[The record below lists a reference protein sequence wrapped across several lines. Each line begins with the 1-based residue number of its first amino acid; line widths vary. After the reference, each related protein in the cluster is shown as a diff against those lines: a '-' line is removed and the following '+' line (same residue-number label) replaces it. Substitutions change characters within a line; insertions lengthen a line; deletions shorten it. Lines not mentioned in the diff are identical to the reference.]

1 MKIKQ
6 SLIAL
11 YALASSLA
19 YAGGVA
25 PMSVV
30 EVVPETAIAEEN
42 FFVYASGG
50 TATADVKDSIENGVT
65 LLPKMLGTDSTIGE
79 VGVGYRYTE
88 NIFVTG
94 FAQAV
99 YLDEVDIL
107 NFDASINYRF
117 ADFPIMPYVGLV
129 AGYSQLTWKDV
140 PVDTTGKQVET
151 KLDADHATFGVQAGA
166 EFEMT
171 DNFTLFGKYQ
181 VMTHDHLMDIFDTST
196 IEHVNIQSLQ
206 GGVRYEF

>member
-1 MKIKQ
+1 MNKGQ
-6 SLIAL
+6 RLISSMAI
-11 YALASSLA
+11 ASTIA

-30 EVVPETAIAEEN
+30 EVVPVVEEN
-42 FFVYASGG
+42 FFVYGSGG
-50 TATADVKDSIENGVT
+50 ASAADVQDSISEGVI
-65 LLPKMLGTDSTIGE
+65 LMPKVLGEDGTIGE

-94 FAQAV
+94 FIHAA

-107 NFDASINYRF
+107 NFNASINYRF
-117 ADFPIMPYVGLV
+117 SDLFIMPYVGLIV
-129 AGYSQLTWKDV
+129 GYSTLEWQEV

-151 KLDADHATFGVQAGA
+151 KLDADHATFGLQAGA

-171 DNFTLFGKYQ
+171 EQFTLFGKYQ
-181 VMTHDHLMDIFDTST
+181 IMTHDHLMEIFTTSD
-196 IEHVNIQSLQ
+196 IEHANVQSLQ
-206 GGVRYEF
+206 GGIRYEF

>member
-1 MKIKQ
+1 MKIKY
-6 SLIAL
+6 SFMIL

-30 EVVPETAIAEEN
+30 EVVPETAVAEEN
-42 FFVYASGG
+42 FFIYASGG
-50 TATADVKDSIENGVT
+50 TATADVKDAIDSGVT

-94 FAQAV
+94 FAQAI

-129 AGYSQLTWKDV
+129 AGYSQLTWQNT
-140 PVDTTGKQVET
+140 PVNTTGKQVEK
-151 KLDADHATFGVQAGA
+151 KLDADHATFGAQAGA

-181 VMTHDHLMDIFDTST
+181 IMTHDHLMEIFDTST
-196 IEHVNIQSLQ
+196 IEHINIQSLQ

>member
-1 MKIKQ
+1 MKIRH

-42 FFVYASGG
+42 FFVYVGGG
-50 TATADVKDSIENGVT
+50 TATADVKDAINSGVT
-65 LLPKMLGTDSTIGE
+65 LMPKMLGTDSTIGE
-79 VGVGYRYTE
+79 VGIGYRYTE

-99 YLDEVDIL
+99 YLDEIDIL

-117 ADFPIMPYVGLV
+117 SDLPIMPYVGLV

-151 KLDADHATFGVQAGA
+151 KLDADHSTFGLQAGA

-181 VMTHDHLMDIFDTST
+181 VMTHDHLMEIFDTST
-196 IEHVNIQSLQ
+196 IEHINIQSLQ
-206 GGVRYEF
+206 GGIRYEF

>member
-1 MKIKQ
+1 MNIKH

-42 FFVYASGG
+42 FFVYVSGG
-50 TATADVKDSIENGVT
+50 TATADVKDAITSGVT
-65 LLPKMLGTDSTIGE
+65 LMPKVLGTDSTIGE
-79 VGVGYRYTE
+79 VGIGYRYTE

-99 YLDEVDIL
+99 YLDEIDIL

-117 ADFPIMPYVGLV
+117 SDLPIMPYVGLV

-151 KLDADHATFGVQAGA
+151 KLDADHSTFGLQAGA

-181 VMTHDHLMDIFDTST
+181 VMTHDHLMEIFDTST

>member
-30 EVVPETAIAEEN
+30 EVVPETSIAEEN

-99 YLDEVDIL
+99 YLDEVDLL

>member
-1 MKIKQ
+1 MKIGQ
-6 SLIAL
+6 RLISSL
-11 YALASSLA
+11 ALASTIA

-30 EVVPETAIAEEN
+30 EVVPVVEEN
-42 FFVYASGG
+42 FFIYGAGGAS
-50 TATADVKDSIENGVT
+50 AADVKDSITQGVI
-65 LLPKMLGTDSTIGE
+65 LMPKVLGEDGTIGE
-79 VGVGYRYTE
+79 VGIGYRYTE

-99 YLDEVDIL
+99 YLDEIDIL

-117 ADFPIMPYVGLV
+117 SDLPIMPYVGLV

-151 KLDADHATFGVQAGA
+151 KLDADHSTFGLQAGA

-181 VMTHDHLMDIFDTST
+181 VMTHDHLMEIFDTST

>member
-30 EVVPETAIAEEN
+30 EVVPDTAIAEEN
-42 FFVYASGG
+42 FFVYVGGG
-50 TATADVKDSIENGVT
+50 TATTDVQDAISKGVT
-65 LLPKMLGTDSTIGE
+65 LMPKVLGTDATIGE
-79 VGVGYRYTE
+79 IGIGYRYTE

-94 FAQAV
+94 FVQAV

-117 ADFPIMPYVGLV
+117 SDLPIMPYIGLV
-129 AGYSQLTWKDV
+129 AGYSQLTWQDV

-151 KLDADHATFGVQAGA
+151 KLDSDHESFGAQVGA
-166 EFEMT
+166 EFEMNE
-171 DNFTLFGKYQ
+171 NFTLFGKYQ
-181 VMTHDHLMDIFDTST
+181 FMTHTHLMDIFEEST
-196 IEHVNIQSLQ
+196 IEHTNVQSLQ
-206 GGVRYEF
+206 GGIRYEF

>member
-1 MKIKQ
+1 MKIRH
-6 SLIAL
+6 SLITL
-11 YALASSLA
+11 YALASSLV

-42 FFVYASGG
+42 FFIYAAGG
-50 TATADVKDSIENGVT
+50 TSTADVKDAISSGVI
-65 LLPKMLGTDSTIGE
+65 LKPKMLGTDSTIGE
-79 VGVGYRYTE
+79 VGIGYRYTE

-99 YLDEVDIL
+99 YLDEVDLL

-129 AGYSQLTWKDV
+129 AGYTQLTWQDV

-181 VMTHDHLMDIFDTST
+181 IMTHDHLMEIFDTST